1 MAFDDRM
8 AAANPIWLASAEEDF
23 GDALDLNVA
32 RGTLR
37 PDQAEQLFQ
46 MFVNESESAA
56 EATMQQMVQAN
67 LQGAAVAGG
76 GVPGAR
82 ALMAPAGAM
91 PAVAPGLAGL
101 PMAAPSGA
109 RGPRGKVATLVVR
122 QDPTGAVELISTTP
136 GRPALYQRDVTA
148 AKRLKR
154 VGKKIARLFPKR
166 RSRKKVF
173 KAAGSAIA

>member
-1 MAFDDRM
+1 MAE
-8 AAANPIWLASAEEDF
+8 ANPYWLASAEEEF
-23 GDALDLNVA
+23 GEALDLAVA
-32 RGTLR
+32 QGQLR
-37 PDQAEQLFQ
+37 PDQADQAYNV
-46 MFVNESESAA
+46 FVYESEGAGES
-56 EATMQQMVQAN
+56 MVQQMIQSN
-67 LQGAAVAGG
+67 LGAAAVAGG

-82 ALMAPAGAM
+82 ALMAPNGAAVAAPLVPGMPTLTPAGA
-91 PAVAPGLAGL
+91 
-101 PMAAPSGA
+101 A

-122 QDPTGAVELISTTP
+122 QDPTGQVELLSTTP

>member
-1 MAFDDRM
+1 MAYSDRM
-8 AAANPIWLASAEEDF
+8 AAANPGWLASAEEDF

-32 RGTLR
+32 RGTIR
-37 PDQAEQLFQ
+37 PDQAEQLFT
-46 MFVNESESAA
+46 MFVEQSESAA
-56 EATMQQMVQAN
+56 VNLMEQMIQAN
-67 LQGAAVAGG
+67 LAGAAVAGG

-82 ALMAPAGAM
+82 ALMAPVGAM
-91 PAVAPGLAGL
+91 PAVAPGIAGM
-101 PMAAPSGA
+101 PAMAPSAA

-122 QDPTGAVELISTTP
+122 QDPTGAVELLSTTP

>member
-1 MAFDDRM
+1 MPNGFEQRM
-8 AAANPIWLASAEEDF
+8 GEANPFWLASAEEEF
-23 GDALDLNVA
+23 GEALDVNVA

-37 PDQAEQLFQ
+37 PDQAEQLFD
-46 MFVNESESAA
+46 MFVNQSESAA
-56 EATMQQMVQAN
+56 EAAMAQMIQAN
-67 LQGAAVAGG
+67 LSGAAVAGG

-91 PAVAPGLAGL
+91 PVAGIAGM
-101 PMAAPSGA
+101 PAMRPAAG

-122 QDPTGAVELISTTP
+122 QDPTGSVELLSTTP